1 MNKLFIFTFIYIVG
15 FLLLTLNGDVF
26 SDDATSSSDKDDRIF
41 TKATFAGGCF
51 WCMEFPFDKLDGVI
65 STTAG
70 YTGGTEKDPTYK
82 EVSAGKTGHAEAVE
96 IVYDPKKITYS
107 QLLDV
112 FWRNIDPTQIDGQFY
127 DTGRQYRTAIFYH
140 DSEQKKLAI
149 ASKKNLENSGR
160 YDKEI
165 ATQIVPST
173 AFYKAEDYHQDY
185 YKKNPIR
192 YKYYRFG
199 SGRDQY
205 LEKVWGKKSAK

>member
-1 MNKLFIFTFIYIVG
+1 
-15 FLLLTLNGDVF
+15 
-26 SDDATSSSDKDDRIF
+26 
-41 TKATFAGGCF
+41 
-51 WCMEFPFDKLDGVI
+51 VI

-112 FWRNIDPTQIDGQFY
+112 FWRNIDPTQVDGQFY

-140 DSEQKKLAI
+140 DSKQKKLAV
-149 ASKKNLENSGR
+149 ASKKNLENSSR

-165 ATQIVPST
+165 ATQIVPAT

-185 YKKNPIR
+185 YIKNPIR

-205 LEKVWGKKSAK
+205 LEKVWGKKSTK